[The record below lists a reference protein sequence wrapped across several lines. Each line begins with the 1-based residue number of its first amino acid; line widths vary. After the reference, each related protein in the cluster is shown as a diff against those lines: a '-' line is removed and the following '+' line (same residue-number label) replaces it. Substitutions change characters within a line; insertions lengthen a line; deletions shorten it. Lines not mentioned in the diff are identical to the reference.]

1 MRMMKLA
8 LVALVA
14 LVALATVC
22 ATRGVAQPLPDSV
35 GRVTFRVLPET
46 VTVGQPFELRM
57 TIVPPAG
64 RIGIAPPVPD
74 TGGIIEPLDP
84 AEVTRRG
91 DTLRVRYRLLA
102 WQTGVLTI
110 PLGPVLMRRDSS
122 DISVTGEMRVVVRSV
137 LPGDSASRVPRD
149 ARALLATPVRWWE
162 RWWQW
167 MLGAMAIF
175 TVLYLLHRWHTRP
188 RVTNVV
194 VAAPLSR
201 AEAAFARLESRQ
213 LIAVGE
219 GGRHVALAAEIVRQY
234 LADIEPSLTL
244 SLTNAELL
252 AAAAPIA
259 ALPQGQLSQLLQQV
273 DAVRFGGQRTP
284 SASGQRAGGLAR
296 ELVRTIDRTR
306 ASSAPQAT

>member
-1 MRMMKLA
+1 MRA
-8 LVALVA
+8 VTLVC

-22 ATRGVAQPLPDSV
+22 ATRGVAQQLPESA

-64 RIGIAPPVPD
+64 RIGIAPAVPD

-84 AEVTRRG
+84 ADVTRRG

-122 DISVTGEMRVVVRSV
+122 DISVTGDMRVVVRSV
-137 LPGDSASRVPRD
+137 LPTDSVRRVPRD
-149 ARALLATPVRWWE
+149 ARALFATPARWWE

-167 MLGAMAIF
+167 MLGALAIF
-175 TVLYLLHRWHTRP
+175 SALYLLHRWRTRP
-188 RVTNVV
+188 RIATVV
-194 VAAPLSR
+194 DDTPLSR
-201 AEAAFARLESRQ
+201 ADAAFARLESRQ
-213 LIAVGE
+213 LTAAGE

-234 LADIEPSLTL
+234 LADIEPSLTP

-252 AAAAPIA
+252 AAAAPIV
-259 ALPQGQLSQLLQQV
+259 ALPQRRLVQLFQQV
-273 DAVRFGGQRTP
+273 DAVRFGGMRTDSATAQRV
-284 SASGQRAGGLAR
+284 GGMAR
-296 ELVRTIDRTR
+296 ELVREIDRTR
-306 ASSAPQAT
+306 SASAPQAA

>member
-1 MRMMKLA
+1 MVLIA
-8 LVALVA
+8 FVTLG
-14 LVALATVC
+14 
-22 ATRGVAQPLPDSV
+22 ATRGVAQQLPEAA
-35 GRVTFRVLPET
+35 GRVTFRVVPET

-64 RIGIAPPVPD
+64 RVGIAPAVPD

-110 PLGPVLMRRDSS
+110 PLAPVLMRRDSS
-122 DISVTGEMRVVVRSV
+122 DLSIATDMRVVVRSV
-137 LPGDSASRVPRD
+137 LPSDSARRVPRD
-149 ARALLATPVRWWE
+149 ARGLMATPARWWE

-167 MLGAMAIF
+167 MLGAVAIF
-175 TVLYLLHRWHTRP
+175 TALYLLNRWRLRP
-188 RVTNVV
+188 RIAAVV
-194 VAAPLSR
+194 DETPLAR

-213 LIAVGE
+213 LVSAGE
-219 GGRHVALAAEIVRQY
+219 GGRHLTLAAEIVRQY
-234 LADIEPSLTL
+234 LADIEPSLML

-259 ALPQGQLSQLLQQV
+259 ALPQRQLVELFKQV
-273 DAVRFGGQRTP
+273 DVVRFGGMPAVSATVQR
-284 SASGQRAGGLAR
+284 SGGMAR
-296 ELVRTIDRTR
+296 ELVRDIDRTR
-306 ASSAPQAT
+306 TASAPQAA